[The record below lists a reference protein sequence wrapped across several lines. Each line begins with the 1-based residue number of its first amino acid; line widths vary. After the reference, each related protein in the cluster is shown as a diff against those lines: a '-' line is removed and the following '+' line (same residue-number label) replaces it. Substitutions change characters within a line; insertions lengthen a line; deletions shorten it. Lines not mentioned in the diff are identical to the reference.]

1 MPRRFCCQLLV
12 AFAFIAL
19 ARFGLKAEK
28 QDNESIRIAIIMP
41 MVLSGSGCKLCS
53 RNVLAVVQAIDVI
66 NNKTDGFFDD
76 LLPNNRLEYEFYD
89 TKGDPKHGAILA
101 GRVMANAFGG
111 KGADVIIGAGFSSVS
126 IILATILNSF
136 NKPMISPL
144 STSGSLGSDKFTNFM
159 RTVPADDLLV
169 LGMVRFAKYY
179 VGWNVACI
187 ISGTDE
193 YSINGGDSLV
203 DAAKENGINILQ
215 REFFV
220 NGAPDM
226 TAATDRM
233 VLTGSKLFF

>member
-28 QDNESIRIAIIMP
+28 QDNESIRIAIVMP

-101 GRVMANAFGG
+101 GRV
-111 KGADVIIGAGFSSVS
+111 
-126 IILATILNSF
+126 ILRIQISF
-136 NKPMISPL
+136 PL
-144 STSGSLGSDKFTNFM
+144 
-159 RTVPADDLLV
+159 
-169 LGMVRFAKYY
+169 
-179 VGWNVACI
+179 
-187 ISGTDE
+187 
-193 YSINGGDSLV
+193 
-203 DAAKENGINILQ
+203 
-215 REFFV
+215 
-220 NGAPDM
+220 
-226 TAATDRM
+226 
-233 VLTGSKLFF
+233 